1 MSWNLLYA
9 LDFIAL
15 ISFLVSY
22 YHNCYRRG
30 YRVDYWHINLF
41 LYCVMPNMIML
52 PLAHSELNRIVLGQD
67 MDSVQEALPTVF
79 LVTLVGYLSILAGG
93 RLWQLQLGIGIRKA
107 AVRVLDVVPRCS
119 LMLMS
124 SSSVLIF
131 QSVLCL
137 LLQLMILAI
146 FFSRNGFGF
155 DLRAF
160 TFANPSLRP
169 VALAISS
176 YTILIASHCL
186 ARYVE
191 KKEKVLL
198 ACTLLLTFG
207 MIFFGARSNL
217 VAIYIAVLTCY
228 LVKLRDRI
236 SLLRISSLMASIVT
250 GVLYL
255 GSLRAGSYSPSD
267 FFRSIAFLLFYG
279 DTFSDLRDFAW
290 VYSAWDHAFWAGKTY
305 VAALMS
311 FIPRFAS
318 EFRDTWGLGVATAST
333 VGFDPQL
340 HPGLRPGVFGEGFF
354 NFGLFG
360 VVAVGIMLGVVLKR
374 VDTDIKQALA
384 PPRPSMMKAFA
395 SSMMIGVASTFA
407 ISSGFSGLYILAG
420 LYFFTWFCVSVHRIF
435 MVRPFV
441 GGDARS
447 DYSN

>member
-1 MSWNLLYA
+1 
-9 LDFIAL
+9 
-15 ISFLVSY
+15 
-22 YHNCYRRG
+22 
-30 YRVDYWHINLF
+30 
-41 LYCVMPNMIML
+41 
-52 PLAHSELNRIVLGQD
+52 
-67 MDSVQEALPTVF
+67 VQEALPVVF
-79 LVTLVGYLSILAGG
+79 LITLAGYVSILAGG
-93 RLWQLQLGIGIRKA
+93 RLWQLQLGVGLRKA
-107 AVRVLDVVPRCS
+107 AVHLLNVVPRCS

-124 SSSVLIF
+124 SPGVLIF
-131 QSVLCL
+131 QTVLCL

-176 YTILIASHCL
+176 YTILIGSHSL

-191 KKEKVLL
+191 KKEKPLL
-198 ACTLLLTFG
+198 ACTILLTFG

-228 LVKLRDRI
+228 LVQLRDRI
-236 SLLRISSLMASIVT
+236 SLLRISRLAALIVA

-255 GSLRAGSYSPSD
+255 GSLRAGSYSPWD
-267 FFRSIAFLLFYG
+267 FLRSLAFLLFFG

-290 VYSAWDHAFWAGKTY
+290 VYQGWDHVFWAGKTY
-305 VAALMS
+305 LAALMS
-311 FIPRFAS
+311 FIPRFVS
-318 EFRDTWGLGVATAST
+318 EFRDTWGLGVVTAST

-360 VVAVGIMLGVVLKR
+360 VMAVGLMLGIVLKK
-374 VDTDIKQALA
+374 VDTDIKRALA

-395 SSMMIGVASTFA
+395 SSMMLGVAGTFA
-407 ISSGFSGLYILAG
+407 ISAGFSSLYILAG
-420 LYFFTWFCVSVHRIF
+420 VYMFSWCCICVQRIF
-435 MVRPFV
+435 QVRQFV
-441 GGDARS
+441 AGTAR
-447 DYSN
+447 